1 MGLLAGF
8 LLMLTA
14 LQRGP
19 ASVLVPI
26 AQMGFVVTA
35 FVGFAVF
42 REPMTTRKALGLAA
56 ALGALIAL
64 PLS

>member
-1 MGLLAGF
+1 VRDLG
-8 LLMLTA
+8 TA
-14 LQRGP
+14 V

-42 REPMTTRKALGLAA
+42 REPMTPRKGLGRAA
-56 ALGALIAL
+56 AVGALIAL
-64 PLS
+64 ALS